1 MGVNTRLEGA
11 VAETSILEPS
21 APMRVVIADDNTL
34 IREGTSRILETQ
46 PDIVVVGEAGDG
58 ASAVETT
65 LRLQPDIALL
75 DVRMP
80 GLNGIEA
87 TQRIRAQAPNI
98 AVMILTAYDDDEY
111 VSAVIK
117 AGASGYLLKT
127 VRAHEL
133 IEALRRVRMGEVVL
147 HPAIAGKLARLFAK
161 NLVPVPDEHQLTSR
175 EMEILRLVCKGD
187 LNKEIAG
194 ELGLSIRT
202 VEGHVNAIL
211 GKLNVRSR
219 TEAAMYASYKGWFSE
234 GELSSWAPT

>member
-1 MGVNTRLEGA
+1 M
-11 VAETSILEPS
+11 AEASILGTS
-21 APMRVVIADDNTL
+21 APMRVVIADDHTL

-46 PDIVVVGEAGDG
+46 PDIAVVGEAGDG
-58 ASAVETT
+58 ASAVETA
-65 LRLQPDIALL
+65 LRLQPDVALL
-75 DVRMP
+75 DLRMP
-80 GLNGIEA
+80 VLNGIEA

-98 AVMILTAYDDDEY
+98 AVLILTAYDDDEY

-127 VRAHEL
+127 VRANEL

-147 HPAIAGKLARLFAK
+147 HPAIASKLARLFAK
-161 NLVPVPDEHQLTSR
+161 NLGTVPEEHRLTSR
-175 EMEILRLVCKGD
+175 EMDILRQVCMGN

-202 VEGHVNAIL
+202 VEGHLNAIL

-234 GELSSWAPT
+234 GGLSPWAHT